1 MVLENP
7 FLDFPRGEYF
17 ESLLP
22 DFVLAFAFFTALAYA
37 VLAKRFDRQRPAI
50 VVSATIGLA
59 LSIGLVWWEQRMD
72 LSVRNLGPLA
82 VGFAVIILA
91 AVMYQA
97 IRQVGG
103 SWAGVG
109 IALGASLLVSGILGM
124 PWPLAS
130 EIIQTVMT
138 VALVVGILAFLM
150 HQRGHAT
157 RFPVRG
163 RERPPVRV
171 RELPSVRRDMSDL
184 YRNHLLSNRLAKGL
198 RQLKREADL
207 VRERPREAE
216 NVLLQLKRMLP
227 AEGWL
232 TERLAGLRARAFR
245 VRQGHVARI
254 EEIQH
259 LVKDLPPETK
269 RKAGEEL
276 KDTYKELGLD
286 LRLERLD
293 GAVAANEKRIRDL
306 TGLAEQYAAAHDHRR
321 LHGILEAAGKLQ
333 KHNSRLFQII
343 DRTEKRLAKAAEK
356 VAKDAR
362 GVNAG

>member
-7 FLDFPRGEYF
+7 FYGLPLGQYL

-22 DFVLAFAFFTALAYA
+22 DFVLGFAFFTALVYA
-37 VLAKRFDRQRPAI
+37 VLAKRFERQRPAI
-50 VVSATIGLA
+50 VLSAAMGLA
-59 LSIGLVWWEQRMD
+59 LSIGLVWWEQRMG
-72 LSVRNLGPLA
+72 LSVRDLGPLA

-91 AVMYQA
+91 AIMYQA

-109 IALGASLLVSGILGM
+109 IALGASLLVSSILGM

-150 HQRGHAT
+150 HQRGHIVHFPAPRIERAT
-157 RFPVRG
+157 
-163 RERPPVRV
+163 
-171 RELPSVRRDMSDL
+171 VRRDMSDL

-198 RQLKREADL
+198 RHLKQEADL

-232 TERLAGLRARAFR
+232 TERLAGLRARAYKA
-245 VRQGHVARI
+245 RQGHVARI

-306 TGLAEQYAAAHDHRR
+306 TQLAQRYAAAHDHRR

>member
-1 MVLENP
+1 MALENP
-7 FLDFPRGEYF
+7 FLNFPRGDYF

-22 DFVLAFAFFTALAYA
+22 DFVLAFAFFTALVYA
-37 VLAKRFDRQRPAI
+37 VLAKRFERQRPAI
-50 VVSATIGLA
+50 VLSAAMGLA

-72 LSVRNLGPLA
+72 LSVRDLGPLA

-91 AVMYQA
+91 AIMYQA

-109 IALGASLLVSGILGM
+109 IALGASLLVSSILGM

-150 HQRGHAT
+150 HQRGHAV
-157 RFPVRG
+157 RFPT
-163 RERPPVRV
+163 RV

-198 RQLKREADL
+198 RHLKQEADL
-207 VRERPREAE
+207 VREHPREAE
-216 NVLLQLKRMLP
+216 DVLLQLKRMLP